1 MRKNLPKLILLLL
14 ISTLALS
21 SCELFWDK
29 PMEGDVYTVTIGIDY
44 KNNDTYKD
52 DLDGTVP
59 DARELFLTF
68 DSVTSKSDRNWT
80 GYLLVQEGDARDAD
94 TFNTSILAGSDIYPS
109 KTNLE
114 QVLNTIKST
123 AKSNDLTILTYSGH
137 GFNPSGELILA
148 HTKTVDE
155 TIVFDELKL
164 TPTTLLTWMS
174 EIPGKKLVILDSCFS
189 GHFVDQSSS
198 SLSLVYENS
207 INDWFNQYWSSEDY
221 TIPDIFLLTAA
232 ADTESW
238 EISVAGHKHG
248 DFTLTL
254 LEGLGWPDPHP
265 TISDNPTSVD
275 EVSLPRARK
284 GSVLTVDSLYAYIK
298 EHQTYPIR
306 STFYWPRSN
315 VQHPMTNGGAMDM
328 ILFRF

>member
-1 MRKNLPKLILLLL
+1 
-14 ISTLALS
+14 
-21 SCELFWDK
+21 
-29 PMEGDVYTVTIGIDY
+29 DY

-109 KTNLE
+109 KTNPE

-148 HTKTVDE
+148 HTKTVTE
-155 TIVFDELKL
+155 LDELKL
-164 TPTTLLTWMS
+164 SPTTLLTWMS

-221 TIPDIFLLTAA
+221 TTPDIFLLTAA

-238 EISVAGHKHG
+238 ETDISDHSHG
-248 DFTLTL
+248 DFTLAL
-254 LEGLGWPDPHP
+254 LKGLGWPNDPHP
-265 TISDNPTSVD
+265 LYAANATEDLAA
-275 EVSLPRARK
+275 LPLPPARRA
-284 GSVLTVDSLYAYIK
+284 SVLTVDSLYSYIK
-298 EHQTYPIR
+298 DHQTYPIR
-306 STFYWPRSN
+306 STLFWPRTN